1 CSSDLGPDHR
11 PGSGRQRRHPGHQG
25 QVRRGGLGDGH
36 QDHRQQPGQVT
47 RMATRSDTAAS
58 PVKGGAAPG
67 RPRKGPAPADKEQR
81 RRDRL
86 SRRWQRDRRWSP
98 YAFVARFFLLFA
110 ACGLFP
116 LIYTGW
122 ASLHQVE
129 LTAPTDMNW
138 VGLRNYTRIFDD
150 DFFWNAARNTLT
162 IGIISTVPQ
171 LMMAM
176 GIAHILNYK
185 LRASTFYRVAMLAPY
200 ATSIAA
206 ALVFVLLFGRD
217 YGMINWGLDLVGI
230 DPVDWQG
237 DKWPSQFAVSTII
250 IWRWT
255 GYNALIYLAA
265 MQAIPQDLYESAA
278 LDGANRWQQF
288 LHVTLPSLRPTILF
302 TVVVSTIGASQVFGE
317 PLLFDA
323 NKGASGGAEHQ
334 FQTLGLYLYEQGW
347 VNQHLGRASAI
358 AWTMFAILIVV
369 GIINYVISRRLR
381 ASS

>member
-1 CSSDLGPDHR
+1 M
-11 PGSGRQRRHPGHQG
+11 
-25 QVRRGGLGDGH
+25 
-36 QDHRQQPGQVT
+36 T
-47 RMATRSDTAAS
+47 RMATRHDTAA
-58 PVKGGAAPG
+58 PPAEGGAAPG
-67 RPRKGPAPADKEQR
+67 RPPADPVSLEKERR

-86 SRRWQRDRRWSP
+86 SRRWQRDIRWSP
-98 YAFVARFFLLFA
+98 YAFVSPFFLLFIA
-110 ACGLFP
+110 FGLFP

-129 LTAPTDMNW
+129 LTAPTDMDW

-150 DFFWNAARNTLT
+150 EFFWNAAKNTLT

-171 LMMAM
+171 LLMAM

-185 LRASTFYRVAMLAPY
+185 LRASTFFRVAMLAPY

-206 ALVFVLLFGRD
+206 ASLVFVLLFGRD
-217 YGMINWGLDLVGI
+217 YGMINWALDMVGI
-230 DPVDWQG
+230 NPVDWQN
-237 DKWPSQFAVSTII
+237 DKWFSQIAVSTII

-255 GYNALIYLAA
+255 GYNTLIYLAA

-288 LHVTLPSLRPTILF
+288 IHVTLPALRPTILF
-302 TVVVSTIGASQVFGE
+302 TCVVSTIGASQVFGE

-323 NKGASGGAEHQ
+323 NQGTSGGAEHQ

-347 VNQHLGRASAI
+347 VAHHLGRASAI
-358 AWTMFAILIVV
+358 AWTMFLILIVI
-369 GIINYVISRRLR
+369 GIVNYVISRRLR

>member
-1 CSSDLGPDHR
+1 
-11 PGSGRQRRHPGHQG
+11 
-25 QVRRGGLGDGH
+25 
-36 QDHRQQPGQVT
+36 
-47 RMATRSDTAAS
+47 MATRSDIAAS

-67 RPRKGPAPADKEQR
+67 RTPGSHSPDKEGR
-81 RRDRL
+81 RSAKL
-86 SRRWQRDRRWSP
+86 SRRWQRDARWSP
-98 YAFVARFFLLFA
+98 YAFVAPFFLLFA
-110 ACGLFP
+110 AFGLFP

-138 VGLRNYTRIFDD
+138 VGLKNYTRIFDD
-150 DFFWNAARNTLT
+150 DFFWNAAQNTLT

-171 LMMAM
+171 LMIAM

-185 LRASTFYRVAMLAPY
+185 LRASTFWRVAMLAPY

-206 ALVFVLLFGRD
+206 ATLVFVLLFGRD
-217 YGMINWGLDLVGI
+217 YGMINWALGAVGI
-230 DPVDWQG
+230 DPIGWQD
-237 DKWPSQFAVSTII
+237 DKWPGQIAVSTII

-278 LDGANRWQQF
+278 LDGASRWRQF

-317 PLLFDA
+317 PLLFDP

-347 VNQHLGRASAI
+347 INQHLGRASAI
-358 AWTMFAILIVV
+358 AWTMFAILIVI
-369 GIINYVISRRLR
+369 GLINQLISRRLR

>member
-1 CSSDLGPDHR
+1 
-11 PGSGRQRRHPGHQG
+11 
-25 QVRRGGLGDGH
+25 
-36 QDHRQQPGQVT
+36 
-47 RMATRSDTAAS
+47 MATRHDTAA
-58 PVKGGAAPG
+58 PPAEGGAAPG
-67 RPRKGPAPADKEQR
+67 RPPADPASLEKEQR

-86 SRRWQRDRRWSP
+86 SRRWQRDIRWSP
-98 YAFVARFFLLFA
+98 YAFVSPFFLLFIA
-110 ACGLFP
+110 FGLFP

-150 DFFWNAARNTLT
+150 EFFWNAAQNTLT

-171 LMMAM
+171 LLMAM

-185 LRASTFYRVAMLAPY
+185 LRASTFFRVAMLAPY

-206 ALVFVLLFGRD
+206 ASLVFVLLFGRD
-217 YGMINWGLDLVGI
+217 YGMINWALDMVGI
-230 DPVDWQG
+230 SPVDWQN
-237 DKWPSQFAVSTII
+237 DTWASQIAVSTII

-255 GYNALIYLAA
+255 GYNTLIYLAA

-288 LHVTLPSLRPTILF
+288 IHVTLPALRPTILF
-302 TVVVSTIGASQVFGE
+302 TCVVSTIGASQVFGE
-317 PLLFDA
+317 PLLFDS
-323 NKGASGGAEHQ
+323 NKGTSGGAEHQ

-347 VNQHLGRASAI
+347 IAQHLGRASAI
-358 AWTMFAILIVV
+358 AWTMFFILIVI
-369 GIINYVISRRLR
+369 GIVNYVISRRLR

>member
-1 CSSDLGPDHR
+1 
-11 PGSGRQRRHPGHQG
+11 
-25 QVRRGGLGDGH
+25 
-36 QDHRQQPGQVT
+36 
-47 RMATRSDTAAS
+47 MATRSDIAAS

-67 RPRKGPAPADKEQR
+67 RKPGSRSADKEGR
-81 RRDRL
+81 RRAKL
-86 SRRWQRDRRWSP
+86 SRRWQRDARWSP
-98 YAFVARFFLLFA
+98 YAFVAPFFLLFA
-110 ACGLFP
+110 AFGLFP
-116 LIYTGW
+116 LLYTGW

-129 LTAPTDMNW
+129 LTAPTDMDW
-138 VGLRNYTRIFDD
+138 VGLKNYTRIFDD
-150 DFFWNAARNTLT
+150 DFFWNAAQNTLT

-171 LMMAM
+171 LMIAM

-185 LRASTFYRVAMLAPY
+185 LRASTFWRVAMLAPY

-206 ALVFVLLFGRD
+206 ATLVFVLLFGRD
-217 YGMINWGLDLVGI
+217 YGMINWALGAVGI
-230 DPVDWQG
+230 DPIGWQD
-237 DKWPSQFAVSTII
+237 DKWPGQIAVSTII

-278 LDGANRWQQF
+278 LDGASRWRQF

-317 PLLFDA
+317 PLLFDP

-358 AWTMFAILIVV
+358 AWTMFAILIVI
-369 GIINYVISRRLR
+369 GLINQLISRRLR

>member
-1 CSSDLGPDHR
+1 MTT
-11 PGSGRQRRHPGHQG
+11 RH
-25 QVRRGGLGDGH
+25 
-36 QDHRQQPGQVT
+36 
-47 RMATRSDTAAS
+47 DTAAAS
-58 PVKGGAAPG
+58 PVKGGAAP
-67 RPRKGPAPADKEQR
+67 RPPAPPLTEREERHRK
-81 RRDRL
+81 RL
-86 SRRWQRDRRWSP
+86 SRRWQRDMRWSP
-98 YAFVARFFLLFA
+98 YAFVSPFFLLFLA
-110 ACGLFP
+110 FGLFP

-129 LTAPTDMNW
+129 LTAPTDMEW

-150 DFFWNAARNTLT
+150 DFFWNAARNTLW

-171 LMMAM
+171 LLMAM

-185 LRASTFYRVAMLAPY
+185 LRGSTFYRVVMLAPY

-206 ALVFVLLFGRD
+206 ASLVFVLLFGRD
-217 YGMINWGLDLVGI
+217 YGMINWVLNAVGI
-230 DPVDWQG
+230 DNIDWQN
-237 DKWPSQFAVSTII
+237 DSWASKIAVSTII

-278 LDGANRWQQF
+278 LDGASRWQQF
-288 LHVTLPSLRPTILF
+288 VHVTLPSLRPTILF

-323 NKGASGGAEHQ
+323 NKGASGGSEHQ

-347 VNQHLGRASAI
+347 VNQHLGRSSAI
-358 AWTMFAILIVV
+358 AWTMFLILIVI
-369 GIINYVISRRLR
+369 GIVNYVISRRLR

>member
-1 CSSDLGPDHR
+1 
-11 PGSGRQRRHPGHQG
+11 
-25 QVRRGGLGDGH
+25 
-36 QDHRQQPGQVT
+36 
-47 RMATRSDTAAS
+47 MATRHDTAA
-58 PVKGGAAPG
+58 PPAEGGAAPG
-67 RPRKGPAPADKEQR
+67 RPPADPVSLEKERR

-86 SRRWQRDRRWSP
+86 SRRWQRDIRWSP
-98 YAFVARFFLLFA
+98 YAFVSPFFLLFVA
-110 ACGLFP
+110 FGLFP

-150 DFFWNAARNTLT
+150 EFFWNAAKNTLT

-171 LMMAM
+171 LLMAM
-176 GIAHILNYK
+176 GIAHLLNYK
-185 LRASTFYRVAMLAPY
+185 LRASTFFRVAMLAPY

-206 ALVFVLLFGRD
+206 ASLVFVLLFGRD
-217 YGMINWGLDLVGI
+217 YGMINWALDMVGI
-230 DPVDWQG
+230 NPVDWQN
-237 DKWPSQFAVSTII
+237 DKWYSQIAVSTII

-255 GYNALIYLAA
+255 GYNTLIYLAA

-288 LHVTLPSLRPTILF
+288 IHVTLPALRPTILF
-302 TVVVSTIGASQVFGE
+302 TCVVSTIGASQVFGE

-323 NKGASGGAEHQ
+323 NQGTSGGAEHQ

-347 VNQHLGRASAI
+347 VAHHLGRASAI
-358 AWTMFAILIVV
+358 AWTMFLFLIVI
-369 GIINYVISRRLR
+369 GIVNYVISRRLR

>member
-1 CSSDLGPDHR
+1 
-11 PGSGRQRRHPGHQG
+11 
-25 QVRRGGLGDGH
+25 
-36 QDHRQQPGQVT
+36 
-47 RMATRSDTAAS
+47 MATRHDTAA
-58 PVKGGAAPG
+58 PPAEGGAAPG
-67 RPRKGPAPADKEQR
+67 RPPADPVSLEKERR

-86 SRRWQRDRRWSP
+86 SRRWQRDIRWSP
-98 YAFVARFFLLFA
+98 YAFVSPFFLLFVA
-110 ACGLFP
+110 FGLFP

-138 VGLRNYTRIFDD
+138 VGLRNYARIFDD
-150 DFFWNAARNTLT
+150 EFFWNAAKNTLT

-171 LMMAM
+171 LLMAM

-185 LRASTFYRVAMLAPY
+185 LRASTFFRVAMLAPY

-206 ALVFVLLFGRD
+206 ASLVFVLLFGRD
-217 YGMINWGLDLVGI
+217 YGMINWALDMVGI
-230 DPVDWQG
+230 NPVDWQN
-237 DKWPSQFAVSTII
+237 DKWFSQIAVSTII

-288 LHVTLPSLRPTILF
+288 IHVTLPALRPTILF
-302 TVVVSTIGASQVFGE
+302 TCVVSTIGASQVFGE

-323 NKGASGGAEHQ
+323 NQGTSGGAEHQ

-347 VNQHLGRASAI
+347 VAHHLGRASAI
-358 AWTMFAILIVV
+358 AWTMFLILIVI
-369 GIINYVISRRLR
+369 GIVNYVISRRLR

>member
-1 CSSDLGPDHR
+1 
-11 PGSGRQRRHPGHQG
+11 
-25 QVRRGGLGDGH
+25 
-36 QDHRQQPGQVT
+36 
-47 RMATRSDTAAS
+47 MATRHDTAAL
-58 PVKGGAAPG
+58 PLEEGGAAPG
-67 RPRKGPAPADKEQR
+67 RPPAGATPNDPDSKDQR
-81 RRDRL
+81 RRARL
-86 SRRWQRDRRWSP
+86 SRRWQRDMRWSP
-98 YAFVARFFLLFA
+98 YAFVSPFFLLFLA
-110 ACGLFP
+110 FGLFP

-122 ASLHQVE
+122 ASLHTVE
-129 LTAPTDMNW
+129 LTDPTDMQW
-138 VGLRNYTRIFDD
+138 AGMRNYTRIFDD
-150 DFFWNAARNTLT
+150 DFFWNAAKNTLT

-171 LMMAM
+171 LLMAM
-176 GIAHILNYK
+176 GLAHILNYK
-185 LRASTFYRVAMLAPY
+185 LRASTFYRVVMLAPY

-206 ALVFVLLFGRD
+206 ASLVFVLLFGRD
-217 YGMINWGLDLVGI
+217 YGMINWGLHFVGI
-230 DPVDWQG
+230 DAIDWQN
-237 DKWPSQFAVSTII
+237 DKWPSQIAVSSIV

-278 LDGANRWQQF
+278 LDGASRWKQF

-347 VNQHLGRASAI
+347 VNMHLGRASAI
-358 AWTMFAILIVV
+358 AWTMFLILILI
-369 GIINYVISRRLR
+369 GIVNYVISRRLR

>member
-1 CSSDLGPDHR
+1 MTTEH
-11 PGSGRQRRHPGHQG
+11 
-25 QVRRGGLGDGH
+25 
-36 QDHRQQPGQVT
+36 
-47 RMATRSDTAAS
+47 DTAAP

-67 RPRKGPAPADKEQR
+67 RPPAGASAEAAKKR
-81 RRDRL
+81 ARL
-86 SRRWQRDRRWSP
+86 SRRWQRDMRWSP
-98 YAFVARFFLLFA
+98 YAFVSPFFLLFMA
-110 ACGLFP
+110 FGLFP

-138 VGLRNYTRIFDD
+138 VGLKNYTRIFDD
-150 DFFWNAARNTLT
+150 DFFWNAAKNTLT

-171 LMMAM
+171 LLMAM
-176 GIAHILNYK
+176 GLAHILNYK
-185 LRASTFYRVAMLAPY
+185 LRASTFYRVVMLAPY

-206 ALVFVLLFGRD
+206 ASLVFVLLFGRD
-217 YGMINWGLDLVGI
+217 YGMINWVLGLVGI
-230 DPVDWQG
+230 DNIDWQN
-237 DKWPSQFAVSTII
+237 DHWASQLAVSSIV

-278 LDGANRWQQF
+278 LDGASRWRQF

-302 TVVVSTIGASQVFGE
+302 TVIVSTIGASQLFGE

-323 NKGASGGAEHQ
+323 NKGASGGSQHQ

-358 AWTMFAILIVV
+358 AWTMFLILIVIGV
-369 GIINYVISRRLR
+369 INSVISRRLR